1 MAEAE
6 GENNRNGGNGSMT
19 SFDIC
24 VIGAGPAGL
33 MAGITAAS
41 SGARVVLIEKNPQAG
56 EKLLL
61 TGKGRCNLT
70 HAVKTKK
77 DIIEAFRENG
87 RFLHSAFSRFGFEE
101 TLAFFASLRLPLK
114 TERGNRVFP
123 HSGNA
128 QTVRDRL
135 MEAFSRHGGAFL
147 SCSPAADLAAEDGK
161 ITGVVLH
168 DGSVIEARRFIVTTG
183 GLSYPRTGSTGDGYS
198 WAKAMGHT
206 ITETIPAL
214 VPVRL
219 ADEWIPE
226 VSGLSLKNV
235 RLTLFAGKDEIESR
249 FGDLDFT
256 PFGISGPIGM
266 DLSRAIGKA
275 LRNHENVSLRLD
287 LKPAVDVPMLDKRL
301 LRELDKA
308 TSGDFGTVLKTLL
321 PRKLIV
327 PFARLCL
334 VPIERKAATLT
345 KKERLQVLRLLKALP
360 LKPLS
365 LLGFEWSLVT
375 SGGIL
380 LDEVDPRTMASKLVE
395 NLYFAGEIL
404 DLDAPTG
411 GYNLQACWTTGYIAG
426 VSAAS
431 GVFPAHRNS

>member
-1 MAEAE
+1 
-6 GENNRNGGNGSMT
+6 
-19 SFDIC
+19 
-24 VIGAGPAGL
+24 
-33 MAGITAAS
+33 
-41 SGARVVLIEKNPQAG
+41 
-56 EKLLL
+56 
-61 TGKGRCNLT
+61 
-70 HAVKTKK
+70 VKTKK

-123 HSGNA
+123 RSGNA

-226 VSGLSLKNV
+226 VSGLSMKNV
-235 RLTLFAGKDEIESR
+235 RLTLFAGKEEIESR

-327 PFARLCL
+327 PFARLCS

-431 GVFPAHRNS
+431 GVFSAHRNS

>member
-1 MAEAE
+1 
-6 GENNRNGGNGSMT
+6 MT

-24 VIGAGPAGL
+24 IIGAGPAGL
-33 MAGITAAS
+33 KAGIAAAS
-41 SGARVVLIEKNPQAG
+41 SGARVILIEKNPEAG

-61 TGKGRCNLT
+61 TGKGRCNLA
-70 HAVKTKK
+70 HAVKSEK

-87 RFLHSAFSRFGFEE
+87 RFLHSALSRFGFEE

-114 TERGNRVFP
+114 TERGKRVFP
-123 HSGNA
+123 GSGGA
-128 QTVRDRL
+128 QDVRNRL
-135 MEAFSRHGGAFL
+135 MEAFRQGGGIFRGR
-147 SCSPAADLAAEDGK
+147 SPVADLATEDGQ
-161 ITGVVLH
+161 IDGAVLH
-168 DGSVIEARRFIVTTG
+168 DGSIIKAGRYIVTTG
-183 GLSYPRTGSTGDGYS
+183 GLSYPRTGSTGDGYR

-206 ITETIPAL
+206 VTETIPAL

-235 RLTLFAGKDEIESR
+235 RLTLFTGKKEIESR

-275 LRNHENVSLRLD
+275 LRNHDKALLSLD
-287 LKPAVDVPMLDKRL
+287 LKPAVDASTLDKRL
-301 LRELDKA
+301 LRELDGA
-308 TSGDFGTVLKTLL
+308 ASADFGMVLKTLL
-321 PRKLIV
+321 PRKLIT
-327 PFARLCL
+327 PFARLCS
-334 VPIERKAATLT
+334 VPIDRKAATLT

-360 LKPLS
+360 LKPMS

-411 GYNLQACWTTGYIAG
+411 GYNLQACWTTGHVAG

-431 GVFPAHRNS
+431 GAFFGHRNS

>member
-1 MAEAE
+1 
-6 GENNRNGGNGSMT
+6 
-19 SFDIC
+19 
-24 VIGAGPAGL
+24 
-33 MAGITAAS
+33 
-41 SGARVVLIEKNPQAG
+41 
-56 EKLLL
+56 
-61 TGKGRCNLT
+61 
-70 HAVKTKK
+70 
-77 DIIEAFRENG
+77 
-87 RFLHSAFSRFGFEE
+87 
-101 TLAFFASLRLPLK
+101 
-114 TERGNRVFP
+114 
-123 HSGNA
+123 
-128 QTVRDRL
+128 
-135 MEAFSRHGGAFL
+135 
-147 SCSPAADLAAEDGK
+147 
-161 ITGVVLH
+161 
-168 DGSVIEARRFIVTTG
+168 
-183 GLSYPRTGSTGDGYS
+183 
-198 WAKAMGHT
+198 MGHT

-235 RLTLFAGKDEIESR
+235 RLTLFAGKEEIESR

-327 PFARLCL
+327 PFARLCS

>member
-1 MAEAE
+1 
-6 GENNRNGGNGSMT
+6 MT
-19 SFDIC
+19 PFDVC

-33 MAGITAAS
+33 MAAIAS
-41 SGARVVLIEKNPQAG
+41 SAAGARVILIEKNPEAG

-61 TGKGRCNLT
+61 TGKGRCNLA
-70 HAVKTKK
+70 HAVKSKK
-77 DIIEAFRENG
+77 EIIEAFRENG
-87 RFLHSAFSRFGFEE
+87 RFLHSALSRFGLEE
-101 TLAFFASLRLPLK
+101 TLDFFASLRLSLK

-123 HSGNA
+123 SPDNA
-128 QTVRDRL
+128 QDVRNRL
-135 MEAFSRHGGAFL
+135 MEAFHQSGGIFRGR
-147 SCSPAADLAAEDGK
+147 SPVADLTAEDGK
-161 ITGVVLH
+161 ITGAVLH
-168 DGSVIEARRFIVTTG
+168 GGSTIEAGQFIVTTG
-183 GLSYPRTGSTGDGYS
+183 GLSYPRTGSTGDGYR

-206 ITETIPAL
+206 VNETIPAL

-235 RLTLFAGKDEIESR
+235 RLTLFTGKTESESR

-275 LRNHENVSLRLD
+275 LRNNRKTSLSLD
-287 LKPAVDVPMLDKRL
+287 LKPAMDAPMLDKRL
-301 LRELDKA
+301 LRELDKTA
-308 TSGDFGTVLKTLL
+308 KGDFGTVLKALL

-327 PFARLCL
+327 PFARLCSIR
-334 VPIERKAATLT
+334 IERKAATLT

-375 SGGIL
+375 SGGIA

-411 GYNLQACWTTGYIAG
+411 GYNLQACWTTGHVAG
-426 VSAAS
+426 VSAAY
-431 GVFPAHRNS
+431 GAPP